1 MKNLTHLHPT
11 ATWRSAA
18 ARLRT
23 SVHSCS
29 SVNADAMK
37 PVTEVAIFGTYR
49 PTRRGAP
56 PQ

>member
-1 MKNLTHLHPT
+1 MTNTTLLHPT

-18 ARLRT
+18 SRLR
-23 SVHSCS
+23 SCVQSCS
-29 SVNADAMK
+29 SMNAYAMK
-37 PVTEVAIFGTYR
+37 PATEVAIFGTNR

>member
-11 ATWRSAA
+11 AAWRSAA

>member
-1 MKNLTHLHPT
+1 MNSTTLLHPT

-18 ARLRT
+18 SRLR
-23 SVHSCS
+23 SCVHSCS
-29 SVNADAMK
+29 SVNAYAMK
-37 PVTEVAIFGTYR
+37 PATEVAIFGIDR

>member
-1 MKNLTHLHPT
+1 MTNTTLLHPT

-18 ARLRT
+18 SRLR
-23 SVHSCS
+23 SCVHSCS
-29 SVNADAMK
+29 SMNAYAMK
-37 PVTEVAIFGTYR
+37 PATEVAIFGTNR